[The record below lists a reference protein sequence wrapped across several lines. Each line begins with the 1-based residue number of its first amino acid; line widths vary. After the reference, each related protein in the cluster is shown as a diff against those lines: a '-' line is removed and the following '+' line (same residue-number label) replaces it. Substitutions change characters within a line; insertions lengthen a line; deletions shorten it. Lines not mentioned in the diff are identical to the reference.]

1 MVQKGAG
8 LIRRGRNRILSQ
20 LSPGALAEKDRQL
33 AELRENWLKVH
44 EAFRLSQ
51 ELLARKDVEL
61 AGKDVELARKEAQLA
76 EFRNNWIEA
85 HEALQHRR
93 NLLAQKDA
101 QLAQLQ
107 AESNAV
113 GEAFRLGQELLAQ
126 KEAELA
132 KLQEQI
138 AILEMKLR

>member
-33 AELRENWLKVH
+33 AELRENWLKIH

-51 ELLARKDVEL
+51 ELLAQ
-61 AGKDVELARKEAQLA
+61 KDVELARKEAQLA

-93 NLLAQKDA
+93 KLLAQKDA